1 MPSADFAAAQARL
14 LQRRRER
21 EAAERSYQ
29 SEQQAARVA
38 ITGRLPFPFR
48 NLGDASL
55 NVWDRIRGREGTGPA
70 FRVGQVDAELLD
82 EELLELLKGQVGEAL
97 KYYGVG
103 LLVWRDRSI
112 Y

>member
-21 EAAERSYQ
+21 EAAEQTYQ

-55 NVWDRIRGREGTGPA
+55 NAWDRIRGREGTGPA

-82 EELLELLKGQVGEAL
+82 DELLELLKGQVGEAL

-103 LLVWRDRSI
+103 CLV
-112 Y
+112 